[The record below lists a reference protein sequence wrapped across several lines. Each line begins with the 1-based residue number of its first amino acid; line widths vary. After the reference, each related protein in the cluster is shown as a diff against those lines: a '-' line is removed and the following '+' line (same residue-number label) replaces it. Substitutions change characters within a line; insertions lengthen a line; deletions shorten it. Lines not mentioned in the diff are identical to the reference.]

1 MIGYFVSA
9 TICRGRRDEY
19 QTMNQGNAKI
29 VVNARSRRTTIST
42 CIKCGGQKFE
52 IALTRQ
58 TGSASRLSLVQ
69 CASCG
74 TPIEV
79 IDPDLPIRANWFK
92 RLIIS
97 IDNKLAE
104 LAKIMTDSN

>member
-1 MIGYFVSA
+1 
-9 TICRGRRDEY
+9 
-19 QTMNQGNAKI
+19 MNQNNAKTAA
-29 VVNARSRRTTIST
+29 NARPRRTTIST

-52 IALTRQ
+52 IVLTQQ

-74 TPIEV
+74 TPTEV
-79 IDPDLPIRANWFK
+79 IDPDLPGRFNWFE

-97 IDNKLAE
+97 IGNRLKR
-104 LAKIMTDSN
+104 